1 MSKIIFM
8 MQKGCKPRAKCV
20 ASLAQSQSGSWRC
33 MGSAGPTN
41 QHGAAMPDVKRL
53 TLPTLM
59 WRLSIVG
66 APKVHPLAKSVAIIG
81 QTKFLWFVCACMH
94 AAILFIFGKQYCPF
108 LDVSGCMHA
117 CMRVKTP
124 DLHWKHW
131 PGIERTQGPA
141 GHDIDASLVIQCGY
155 SHRGWSVGCGE
166 VELFVLQV
174 INSHWYFFMGNQE
187 FRNTI
192 RKKTACMHLHKNMHA
207 WFDGV
212 QMRMNI
218 CMNYIHAWGQ
228 HTACSPT
235 ILCSCGLAQLGLRLW
250 SGSQVETRQPWI

>member
-94 AAILFIFGKQYCPF
+94 AAILFIFGKQYRPF

-117 CMRVKTP
+117 CMHACQNPGPSLKTLTGHRADARSCRP
-124 DLHWKHW
+124 WYWCFFGHPMWILSQRLVGGVWW
-131 PGIERTQGPA
+131 GGIVRP
-141 GHDIDASLVIQCGY
+141 S
-155 SHRGWSVGCGE
+155 S
-166 VELFVLQV
+166 
-174 INSHWYFFMGNQE
+174 N
-187 FRNTI
+187 
-192 RKKTACMHLHKNMHA
+192 
-207 WFDGV
+207 
-212 QMRMNI
+212 
-218 CMNYIHAWGQ
+218 
-228 HTACSPT
+228 
-235 ILCSCGLAQLGLRLW
+235 
-250 SGSQVETRQPWI
+250 

>member
-94 AAILFIFGKQYCPF
+94 AAILFIFGKHYCPF

-131 PGIERTQGPA
+131 PGIERAQGPA

-192 RKKTACMHLHKNMHA
+192 RKKNACMHLHKNMHA

-212 QMRMNI
+212 
-218 CMNYIHAWGQ
+218 
-228 HTACSPT
+228 
-235 ILCSCGLAQLGLRLW
+235 
-250 SGSQVETRQPWI
+250 